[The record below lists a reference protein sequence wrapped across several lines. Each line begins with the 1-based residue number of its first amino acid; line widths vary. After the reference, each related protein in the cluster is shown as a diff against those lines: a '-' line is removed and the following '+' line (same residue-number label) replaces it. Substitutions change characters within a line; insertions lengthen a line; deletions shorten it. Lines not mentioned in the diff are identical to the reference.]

1 MIELRKIRGNE
12 YEELYAH
19 MKRDFPS
26 PGELAPFHS
35 IKRNLEKNIY
45 DGFIITENAEDIG
58 YTLISA
64 PENLTFALITYF
76 AIYPDF
82 RSKGYGSEFL
92 KIITSRYSDRI
103 LVIEVSNPTAAKT
116 DELREE
122 ALRRVTFYER
132 AGFRVIPTKKA
143 KIFGVDMLIM
153 ASGSHE
159 NLNARE
165 IMHDLYLPALGSK
178 LWLKFID
185 IK

>member
-1 MIELRKIRGNE
+1 MIELRKIRENE

-35 IKRNLEKNIY
+35 IKRNLDKNIY

-58 YTLISA
+58 YALITA
-64 PENLTFALITYF
+64 PENLSFALITYF

-82 RSKGYGSEFL
+82 RSKGFGSDFL
-92 KIITSRYSDRI
+92 NIITDRYSDRI
-103 LVIEVSNPTAAKT
+103 LVIEVSNPMAAKN

-122 ALRRVTFYER
+122 AMRRVTFYER

-153 ASGSHE
+153 ASGQNE
-159 NLNARE
+159 NLNARD
-165 IMHDLYLPALGSK
+165 IMHALYFPAFDSK
-178 LWLKFID
+178 LWLRFID
-185 IK
+185 VK